1 MKFIVVL
8 VGQARTFGASG
19 RFHLK
24 SLEGLPKGAC
34 RSTSTSAHTFHCETW
49 NSDQRSS
56 LWGCSSIVSRDVNS
70 VSCNVSCSILTDDMS
85 LSFTTDYFRSS
96 TFANILAIK
105 VIIQRLLEY
114 HMPSEEAPATF
125 LYRHWTENHQQLER
139 RLWPRH

>member
-49 NSDQRSS
+49 NSHQRSS

-85 LSFTTDYFRSS
+85 LSFTTDYLRSS
-96 TFANILAIK
+96 TLREYTCHQSDHTAAVRVSHAFRGSARDVLVSTLDGKPSAIRETP
-105 VIIQRLLEY
+105 V
-114 HMPSEEAPATF
+114 A
-125 LYRHWTENHQQLER
+125 
-139 RLWPRH
+139 